1 VASAKKQQLEQSEKS
16 GNTINDKGIKKM
28 NIAHDVASHD
38 DNWEEEHWRKTDE
51 RQARFARELKIEN
64 ERIQAELSEPFPPE
78 MERELRKG
86 GTTLVYIPV
95 SEVIAR
101 LNRIF
106 GIHGWSSEI
115 IRCERD
121 ALDPDFIVAHVRL
134 NVHIDDNFR
143 MVQKDGFGGQK
154 IKRTKQGDIV
164 DLGDEFKGAVSDAL
178 KKAAQQLGVG
188 LYLARSDEA
197 LSLEIER
204 DHAMSNPV
212 IEVDPKIS
220 ALWSKFI
227 ELSKQF
233 DPTQKEELSRF
244 WGEFSNGQPKPTR
257 ETVTIHGVMAL
268 IEQSAKI
275 LFPGSELVH
284 DTGE

>member
-1 VASAKKQQLEQSEKS
+1 MSHEDSYENIPSEEYWKKLDIRDEEMTKRR
-16 GNTINDKGIKKM
+16 K
-28 NIAHDVASHD
+28 V
-38 DNWEEEHWRKTDE
+38 EEE
-51 RQARFARELKIEN
+51 
-64 ERIQAELSEPFPPE
+64 RILAELNEPFPPE

-115 IRCERD
+115 MKCDRD

-134 NVHIDDNFR
+134 TIGDDSFR
-143 MVQKDGFGGQK
+143 RIQKDGFGGQK
-154 IKRTKQGDIV
+154 IKRTKAGDIV

-178 KKAAQQLGVG
+178 KKAAQQIGIG

-197 LSLEIER
+197 LSLEVER
-204 DHAMSNPV
+204 DHAMNNPV
-212 IEVDPKIS
+212 IEVDPKVAS
-220 ALWSKFI
+220 LWSQFI

-233 DPTQKEELSRF
+233 DSTQKEELSRF
-244 WGEFSNGQPKPTR
+244 WKEFSNGQPKPTR
-257 ETVTIHGVMAL
+257 ETVTIHGAMAL
-268 IEQSAKI
+268 IEQSTKI
-275 LFPGSELVH
+275 LFPGSEIIH
-284 DTGE
+284 DNGE